1 MAARKKI
8 QETFGTGKQK
18 LVESVNNAKS
28 KGGVPAK
35 VLDAGQKGVRGAVK
49 ATAKVSG
56 AAVSRTTKFIGLEKY
71 RTELE
76 SALDEAMRVI
86 ATQEARI
93 ARLEEDLRNRDRG
106 K

>member
-18 LVESVNNAKS
+18 LAESVNNAKS

-56 AAVSRTTKFIGLEKY
+56 AAVSRATKFISFEKY

-93 ARLEEDLRNRDRG
+93 ARLEEDLRNRDHG